1 MPTPAPKE
9 VTRYISHTRV
19 TDPGTMAAVYEG
31 LPQDMGG
38 LVEVIQGVFLHI
50 HWAERYGVTPTEEQK
65 GHVQTRLVSRIL
77 EIVMDLDASPLTTRR
92 PLEKRFYGNCRD
104 YSVLLCSILR
114 SRGVPARARCG
125 FGTYFWPGQYE
136 DHWVC
141 EYWNGERWVVVDA
154 QLDELQRNRLKVG
167 FSTLDMPKGRFVNA
181 SEAWL
186 RCREQGEDP
195 NKYGI
200 FDMRGLWFIR
210 GNLLREL
217 AALNDAEMLPWD
229 VWGLMNDE
237 DAHGDERSD
246 YEQLVHAERHTLLDK
261 VARALVEDDEEMILS
276 LYRNEP
282 GLSVPKEMIVA
293 GL

>member
-1 MPTPAPKE
+1 MPTQAPHE
-9 VTRYISHTRV
+9 VTRYISHTRI
-19 TDPGTMAAVYEG
+19 TDPGSMSAAYEG
-31 LPQDMGG
+31 LPEDIPG
-38 LVEVIQGVFLHI
+38 LVEVIQGIFLHI
-50 HWAERYGVTPTEEQK
+50 HWAQRYGVTPSEEQK
-65 GHVQTRLVSRIL
+65 GHVQARLVSRIL
-77 EIVMDLDASPLTTRR
+77 EIVMDLDSSPLTVLR

-104 YSVLLCSILR
+104 YSVLLSSILR

-154 QLDELQRNRLKVG
+154 QLDELQRSQLKVD
-167 FSTLDMPKGRFVNA
+167 FNTLDMPKGRFVNA

-195 NKYGI
+195 DKFGI
-200 FDMRGLWFIR
+200 FDMRGFWFIR

-237 DAHGDERSD
+237 ASHGDKQSD
-246 YEQLVHAERHTLLDK
+246 YEQLVRAERHTLLDR
-261 VARALVEDDEEMILS
+261 VARALFEDDDERILS
-276 LYRNEP
+276 LYRDEP
-282 GLSVPKEMIVA
+282 GLSVPREMIVA

>member
-1 MPTPAPKE
+1 MPTQAPHE
-9 VTRYISHTRV
+9 VTRYISHTRI
-19 TDPGTMAAVYEG
+19 TDPGSMSAAYEG
-31 LPQDMGG
+31 LPEDIPG
-38 LVEVIQGVFLHI
+38 LVEVIQGIFLHI
-50 HWAERYGVTPTEEQK
+50 HWAQRYGVTPSEEQK
-65 GHVQTRLVSRIL
+65 GHVQARLVSRIL
-77 EIVMDLDASPLTTRR
+77 EIVMDLDSSPLTVLR

-104 YSVLLCSILR
+104 YSVLLSSILR

-154 QLDELQRNRLKVG
+154 QLDELQRSQLKVD
-167 FSTLDMPKGRFVNA
+167 FNTLDMPKGRFVNA

-195 NKYGI
+195 DKFGI
-200 FDMRGLWFIR
+200 FDMRGFWFIR

-237 DAHGDERSD
+237 GSHGDKQSD
-246 YEQLVHAERHTLLDK
+246 YEQLVRAERHILLDR
-261 VARALVEDDEEMILS
+261 VARALFEDDDERILS
-276 LYRNEP
+276 LYRDEP
-282 GLSVPKEMIVA
+282 GLSVPREMIVA